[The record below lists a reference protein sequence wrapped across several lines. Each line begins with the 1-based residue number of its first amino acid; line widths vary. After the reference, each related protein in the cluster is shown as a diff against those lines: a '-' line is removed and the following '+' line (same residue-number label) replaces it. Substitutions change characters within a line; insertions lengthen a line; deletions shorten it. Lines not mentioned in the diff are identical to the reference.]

1 MRDPAPC
8 AGHAVAATDNSWWS
22 YPAATASTV
31 RYTANILDQYAVG
44 AVTPLMTATA
54 TSPSTSPSPTGMMP
68 KAGSPPAPRA
78 APRSPRALNSGTG
91 AITKTGYQPYGESP
105 SASGTFRYTGAR
117 IDAETNGLYDFRARM
132 YSPVLGRF
140 LQTDPIGVRGGINLY
155 GYVGNDPLNA
165 TDPFGSDTQIGITL
179 SGTIAWIL
187 GTNASVTFGV
197 SIPDNPRNFGGYQ
210 LFVTPQL
217 TGYAGAGA
225 YAGYGVSVGASTS
238 TGPLPVLSA
247 GPTWQAE
254 ADIGFGPSL
263 GASIGGN
270 RTDCNNYG
278 QCTWDYPSG
287 ISAAPFYKIG
297 EGYGLYAGAGTG
309 ASVTFAT
316 PTFSQVGSAVQSLFS
331 SAIQPGTMTISNAIQ
346 PGTMTTNPPP
356 RK

>member
-1 MRDPAPC
+1 
-8 AGHAVAATDNSWWS
+8 
-22 YPAATASTV
+22 
-31 RYTANILDQYAVG
+31 
-44 AVTPLMTATA
+44 
-54 TSPSTSPSPTGMMP
+54 
-68 KAGSPPAPRA
+68 
-78 APRSPRALNSGTG
+78 
-91 AITKTGYQPYGESP
+91 
-105 SASGTFRYTGAR
+105 
-117 IDAETNGLYDFRARM
+117 M
-132 YSPVLGRF
+132 YSPVLWRF

-316 PTFSQVGSAVQSLFS
+316 PTFSQVRSAVQSLFS

-346 PGTMTTNPPP
+346 PGTMTTNPPENEHDN
-356 RK
+356 RLYYGNLLSNCHYCVRFRCKT